1 MRKAAKESGGSPPTA
16 EPPAPP
22 PPPPNPLPF
31 EVNEELKRFVR
42 YGKGLIDGGGYKTA
56 RIVAYAGVE
65 HVNSAERGRPHDA
78 TVISVQG
85 VYLGGK
91 QVAALLGRL
100 HFEILRGVRGVR
112 DGGRACLQRH
122 EEELDGIRARGR
134 QRRARAKQ
142 LQGWRRPFARR
153 AAKREHGVRI

>member
-1 MRKAAKESGGSPPTA
+1 MFLDD
-16 EPPAPP
+16 PA
-22 PPPPNPLPF
+22 NPLPF
-31 EVNEELKRFVR
+31 EVKEELKCFVR

-65 HVNSAERGRPHDA
+65 HVNSAEWGRLHDA

-112 DGGRACLQRH
+112 DGWARVLQPH
-122 EEELDGIRARGR
+122 EEELETAYVDAV
-134 QRRARAKQ
+134 RRFLEQNNFKVVV
-142 LQGWRRPFARR
+142 GEW
-153 AAKREHGVRI
+153 